1 MSSLDSLMSALT
13 AITHHRKTDT
23 SLWTKLQQIELN
35 KMGTQQRLIS
45 ASVWRSKKKAAEEGF
60 FAHTHGLLP
69 ILVVVCGFCKLT
81 PTQGEEG

>member
-1 MSSLDSLMSALT
+1 
-13 AITHHRKTDT
+13 
-23 SLWTKLQQIELN
+23 
-35 KMGTQQRLIS
+35 MGTQQRLIS

-60 FAHTHGLLP
+60 FAHTRGLLP